1 MALPEGR
8 ISRPPG
14 PTTWVGVCE
23 HKRVADR
30 LNPLDASFL
39 YLEEPTTAMHVGSVM
54 IFEPPPE
61 GLEYDDLLS
70 LLSGRIAQ
78 VSRYRQRI
86 KPLPAHLANPVWVDD
101 VDFDLAYHVR
111 RAALPRP
118 GNREQLQEFVARI
131 QSRPL
136 DREHP
141 LWEIYL
147 VEGLAHG
154 RFALVTKTHQ
164 ALVDGFNAVDV
175 AHLIL
180 DDTAEYT
187 PPTAQEWTPRRS
199 PSDLELLAEVALE
212 ALAKPSK
219 LLDAARGG
227 ASEVVAL
234 GRRAA
239 GVVTEVVATVART
252 AARPAPESPLNVRVG
267 STRRFVMV
275 ASDLTDFRRVREH
288 LDVDNEITVNDVVLA
303 TLTGALRGWLQ
314 ARGEP
319 VHTGSTVR
327 AMVPLSV
334 YDLGDHIGLA
344 SRVAPCFVEL
354 PVGEPNARLRL
365 EQVAYQMRS
374 QVAGGIGAHTL
385 SGLTG
390 FAPPTLHH
398 LGARLASAM
407 SRRLFN
413 LVITNVPGPQEPR
426 YCAGAMMLAS
436 YPVMPLALGQAVS
449 IGVTSYHGTMCF
461 GLNGDRTAMHDLE
474 LLGRCLKES
483 LNELNQAS

>member
-1 MALPEGR
+1 M
-8 ISRPPG
+8 
-14 PTTWVGVCE
+14 T
-23 HKRVADR
+23 DR

-70 LLSGRIAQ
+70 LLSGRIGQ

-86 KPLPAHLANPVWVDD
+86 KDLPGHLANPVWIDD
-101 VDFDLAYHVR
+101 ADFDLAYHVR
-111 RAALPRP
+111 RAALPKP
-118 GNREQLQEFVARI
+118 GNRDQLQEFVARI

-136 DREHP
+136 DRDHP
-141 LWEIYL
+141 LWEVYL
-147 VEGLAHG
+147 VEGLAMD

-164 ALVDGFNAVDV
+164 ALVDGVNAVDI

-180 DDTAEYT
+180 DETPEYT
-187 PPTAQEWTPRRS
+187 PAVQQDWTPRRA
-199 PSDLELLAEVALE
+199 PSDLELLAEAALE
-212 ALAKPSK
+212 SLTRPSK
-219 LLDAARGG
+219 LVEAVRGG
-227 ASEVVAL
+227 ASEMLAL
-234 GRRAA
+234 GRRVV
-239 GVVTEVVATVART
+239 GVASEVVSTVART
-252 AARPAPESPLNVRVG
+252 AARPAPSSPLNVRVG

-275 ASDLTDFRRVREH
+275 GSDLSDYRRVREQ
-288 LDVDNEITVNDVVLA
+288 LDVDDEITVNDVVLA
-303 TLTGALRGWLQ
+303 TITGALRSWLQ

-327 AMVPLSV
+327 AMVPLSI
-334 YDLGDHIGLA
+334 YDLGDNIGLA
-344 SRVAPCFVEL
+344 NRVAPCFVEL
-354 PVGEPNARLRL
+354 PVGEPSPRLRL

-374 QVAGGIGAHTL
+374 QVAGGIGADTL
-385 SGLTG
+385 AGLTG

-398 LGARLASAM
+398 LGARLSSAM

-413 LVITNVPGPQEPR
+413 LVITNVPGPQDPR

-436 YPVMPLALGQAVS
+436 YPVMPLALGQAVAV
-449 IGVTSYHGTMCF
+449 GVTSYHGTMCF

-474 LLGRCLKES
+474 LLGQCLKES
-483 LNELNQAS
+483 LTELIEAT

>member
-1 MALPEGR
+1 M
-8 ISRPPG
+8 
-14 PTTWVGVCE
+14 T
-23 HKRVADR
+23 DR

-61 GLEYDDLLS
+61 GLEYDDLLA
-70 LLSGRIAQ
+70 LLSARIGQ

-86 KPLPAHLANPVWVDD
+86 KELPGKLANPVWVDD
-101 VDFDLAYHVR
+101 TDFDLAYHVR
-111 RAALPRP
+111 RSALPRP

-147 VEGLAHG
+147 VEGLDKD

-164 ALVDGFNAVDV
+164 ALVDGVHAVDI

-180 DDTAEYT
+180 DETPEYRPAT
-187 PPTAQEWTPRRS
+187 VPAWTPRRS
-199 PSDLELLAEVALE
+199 PSDLELVAEAALE
-212 ALAKPSK
+212 SLTKPSQ
-219 LLDAARGG
+219 LLEAVRGG
-227 ASEVVAL
+227 ATEMLVL
-234 GRRAA
+234 GKRVA
-239 GVVTEVVATVART
+239 GVAGDVLATVART
-252 AARPAPESPLNVRVG
+252 AARPAPTSPLNVRVG
-267 STRRFVMV
+267 ATRRFVMV
-275 ASDLTDFRRVREH
+275 GSDLGDYRKVREN
-288 LDVDNEITVNDVVLA
+288 LDSNAEITVNDVVLA
-303 TLTGALRGWLQ
+303 TITGALRTWLQ

-319 VHTGSTVR
+319 VHVGSTVR
-327 AMVPLSV
+327 AMVPLSI
-334 YDLGDHIGLA
+334 YDLGDNIGLA
-344 SRVAPCFVEL
+344 NRVAPCFVEL

-374 QVAGGIGAHTL
+374 QVAGGIGADTL
-385 SGLTG
+385 AGLTG

-398 LGARLASAM
+398 LGARLGSAM

-413 LVITNVPGPQEPR
+413 LVITNVPGPQDPR

-436 YPVMPLALGQAVS
+436 YPVMPLALGQAVAV
-449 IGVTSYHGTMCF
+449 GVTSYHGTMCF
-461 GLNGDRTAMHDLE
+461 GLNGDRTGMHDLE
-474 LLGRCLKES
+474 LLGQCLKDS
-483 LNELNQAS
+483 LNELIDAS